1 MALTPGHVFLP
12 HFSGSLYHSS
22 GEYRH
27 VQKKKK
33 ECTLPPLSP
42 SWRPTQ
48 THLVRLSR
56 PNHTQPPA
64 FDSVCIRGALG
75 PLLLLLQSSSVLLLL
90 LLVASLG
97 SAPALPFAER
107 RQQAATRLVSTSSG
121 CDVTMPLCLVAAQKS
136 ETCSEYCQL
145 SVACGALT
153 CKMITAE
160 RSRRGRRDSRD
171 EEERFNYHSY
181 WLPTLH
187 PIC

>member
-1 MALTPGHVFLP
+1 MFFSLTFLALCITQAANTDT
-12 HFSGSLYHSS
+12 
-22 GEYRH
+22 YRR
-27 VQKKKK
+27 KKK

-48 THLVRLSR
+48 THLVRLGR

-90 LLVASLG
+90 LLLVASLG

-107 RQQAATRLVSTSSG
+107 RQQAATRLVITSSG
-121 CDVTMPLCLVAAQKS
+121 CDVMMPLCLVAAQKS

-153 CKMITAE
+153 CKMIMAE

-171 EEERFNYHSY
+171 EEESFNYHSY

-187 PIC
+187 LIC